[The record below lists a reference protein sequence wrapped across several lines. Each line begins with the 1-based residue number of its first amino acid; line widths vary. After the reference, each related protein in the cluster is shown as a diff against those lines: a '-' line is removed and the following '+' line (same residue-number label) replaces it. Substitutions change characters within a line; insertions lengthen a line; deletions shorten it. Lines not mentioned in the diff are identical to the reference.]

1 MSSHFE
7 NFNFKE
13 SQGQIVQ
20 NLTQIDLI
28 ATQENISPESTKEL
42 HRIYTDTIL
51 WIDSNFPNL
60 ETDIIYQLLEFLSHY
75 YEVH

>member
-20 NLTQIDLI
+20 NLTQIDSI
-28 ATQENISPESTKEL
+28 ATQENITPENIKEL

-51 WIDSNFPNL
+51 WIDSNFANL

-75 YEVH
+75 YEVY